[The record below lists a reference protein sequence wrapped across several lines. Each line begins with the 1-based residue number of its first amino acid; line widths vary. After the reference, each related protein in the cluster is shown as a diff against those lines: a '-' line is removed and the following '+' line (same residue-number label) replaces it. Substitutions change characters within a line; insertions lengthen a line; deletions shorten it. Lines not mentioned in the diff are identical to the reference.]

1 MKIDNFWSTYGV
13 RPCSAQTLRDQLGL
27 VPGTK
32 SKIED
37 GSAMGT
43 SLTLGAAVADF
54 RKRLRFE
61 P

>member
-1 MKIDNFWSTYGV
+1 MTTHAILTGV
-13 RPCSAQTLRDQLGL
+13 RLCSAQTLRDQLGL

-43 SLTLGAAVADF
+43 SLALGAAVADF
-54 RKRLRFE
+54 R
-61 P
+61 